1 MHAQAR
7 GSGLGAAALSA
18 MGADGVLARWTR
30 AALACLT
37 VGLWVASWLPAAAA
51 EPAVA
56 KPSSA
61 ATTAA
66 SRTTRAARRIDWD
79 ILLPKSERANYS
91 DEAPEPIHD
100 YLGENGKAARQ
111 HGSIAV
117 NAEMD
122 EKLVQIPG
130 FVVPLVQDETGL
142 VTVFFLVPYFGA
154 CIHVPPPP
162 ANQIIHV
169 VAAKPLNNVQTMDAF
184 WVSGTLDIAYS
195 ESPPWGASGYRMK
208 ADTVTPYTKR

>member
-1 MHAQAR
+1 
-7 GSGLGAAALSA
+7 

-61 ATTAA
+61 ATIAA
-66 SRTTRAARRIDWD
+66 SRKTNAARRIDWD

-117 NAEMD
+117 NAELD

-162 ANQIIHV
+162 PNQIVYVKLVGGGGVRLGSPEEPYWITGVLHTAV
-169 VAAKPLNNVQTMDAF
+169 NGTRVAKAAY
-184 WVSGTLDIAYS
+184 TLDAT
-195 ESPPWGASGYRMK
+195 RMERYK
-208 ADTVTPYTKR
+208 Y